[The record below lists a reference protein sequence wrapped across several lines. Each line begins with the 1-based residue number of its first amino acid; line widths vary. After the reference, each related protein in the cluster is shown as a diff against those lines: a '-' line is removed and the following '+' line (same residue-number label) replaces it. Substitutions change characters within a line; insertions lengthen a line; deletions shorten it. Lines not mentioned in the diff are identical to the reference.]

1 MKVTIVIVDYAITF
15 ILSSS
20 LNILGCG
27 CSIVVVM
34 HTLHDQK
41 IMASSTLRLLVT
53 NYMIGLTFSLI
64 QGATNIK
71 F

>member
-27 CSIVVVM
+27 CSTVVVI
-34 HTLHDQK
+34 HTLHDLK
-41 IMASSTLRLLVT
+41 IMASNPAGTCFFVFSTFLFL
-53 NYMIGLTFSLI
+53 M
-64 QGATNIK
+64 
-71 F
+71 